1 MIQEMV
7 NGSIAVLTRPSVQ
20 SFEQHERDN
29 LVWALIYA
37 VIASVINGILAAIT
51 APLRVGELRAQ
62 LEAQGLPPDAIEAA
76 IAQQGNPIIA
86 IFAGIFG
93 TIIGSLIIWGF
104 IYLLGRAFGGTGNF
118 GELAWGI
125 SLFSSPLA
133 VAQSIVSVI
142 PLVGD
147 ILLLG
152 LSIYGVYLT
161 YLAIQSGMNLPSQ
174 KALYIAIIL
183 LVITLLFLCVT
194 VGLAAIVGLIGG
206 LAP

>member
-1 MIQEMV
+1 MV

-62 LEAQGLPPDAIEAA
+62 LETQGVPPDAIEAA

-104 IYLLGRAFGGTGNF
+104 IYLLGRAFGGTGSF
-118 GELAWGI
+118 GELAWGL

>member
-62 LEAQGLPPDAIEAA
+62 LETQGVPPDAIEAA

-104 IYLLGRAFGGTGNF
+104 IYLLGRAFGGTGSF
-118 GELAWGI
+118 GELAWGL

>member
-7 NGSIAVLTRPSVQ
+7 NGSIAVLSRPSVQ

-62 LEAQGLPPDAIEAA
+62 LETQGVPPDAIEAA

-86 IFAGIFG
+86 IFTGIFG

-104 IYLLGRAFGGTGNF
+104 IYLLGRAFGGTGSF
-118 GELAWGI
+118 GELAWNI
-125 SLFSSPLA
+125 LLFSSPLA